1 MTTSTAS
8 AAPSSASPSVL
19 AAIAAAISA
28 PSQRVAPAS
37 VAAVLRL
44 LDEGATVPFI
54 ARYRKELTGSL
65 DEVQIRAI
73 ETRHDAHVELE
84 KRRAAVIASVDE
96 QRKLTPALRTLLLQA
111 QTLRALEDLYLPFKQ
126 KRRTRAS
133 MARERGLQPLADL
146 ILRQPTFGAPERDA
160 LPFVAPSKDVAD
172 VDAALAGA
180 RDIVA
185 EFMAERADVR
195 ALVRDTTVKDGVVVA
210 KAKKP
215 KQAEARSAAASTSSH
230 DAKASKFDTY
240 KDFAESLARIPSHRV
255 LAVLR
260 GEAEEVLSVSLD
272 VDADRLLPKIEARL
286 GLQRGTPWARQ
297 LGLAIDD
304 GYKRLLFPSIETE
317 LRGEL
322 KARADV
328 DAIDVF
334 AENLA
339 GLLLSAP
346 LGARPVIGIDPGLRT
361 GCKCAVVDGTGRF
374 VTTVTLY
381 LSQGARGEQEAR
393 ELLVALVKKHHPMA
407 IGVGNG
413 TAGRETEAFVRRTLQ
428 DAGLNDVIVTPVN
441 ESGASVYSASDIA
454 REEFPDIDLTIR
466 GAISIGRRLQ
476 DPLAELVKVDPQAIG
491 VGQYQHDVDQSSL
504 HKALDHV
511 VERCVNQVGVD
522 VNTASA
528 PLLSRVAGIGPALA
542 KKIVQH
548 RESHGVFATRAAIKA
563 VKGLGDRTFEQAAG
577 FLRLRPTSGETSSLA
592 NPLDA
597 SGVHPE
603 RYALV
608 AQMAKDLGVAVAALV
623 GNAALAA
630 RIDIERY
637 RSTDVGEPTLRDIVA
652 ELGKPGRDPR
662 QQFEAPSFRDD
673 VREMKDLVVGMTL
686 SGVVTNVTA
695 FGAFVDVGVHQDGL
709 VHISQLAEH
718 FVSNPHDVVKA
729 GDRISVRVVEVD
741 MARKRIALSARR
753 G

>member
-73 ETRHDAHVELE
+73 ETRHEAHIELE

-96 QRKLTPALRTLLLQA
+96 QGKLTPSLRTLLLQA

-146 ILRQPTFGAPERDA
+146 ILRQAKFGAPERDA
-160 LPFVAPSKDVAD
+160 LPFVAPTKDVAD

-185 EFMAERADVR
+185 ESMAERADVR

-215 KQAEARSAAASTSSH
+215 KQTEARSAAASTSSH
-230 DAKASKFDTY
+230 DVKASKFDTY
-240 KDFAESLARIPSHRV
+240 KDFAESLSRIPSHRV

-260 GEAEEVLSVSLD
+260 GEAEDVLSVSLD
-272 VDADRLLPKIEARL
+272 VDADRLLPQIEARL

-339 GLLLSAP
+339 GVLLSAP

-393 ELLVALVKKHHPMA
+393 EVLVALVKKHQPMA

-428 DAGLNDVIVTPVN
+428 DAGLKDVIVTSVN
-441 ESGASVYSASDIA
+441 ESGASVYSASDMA

-608 AQMAKDLGVAVAALV
+608 GRMARDLGVAVAALV
-623 GNAALAA
+623 GNPVLAA
-630 RIDIERY
+630 RIDIARY
-637 RSTDVGEPTLRDIVA
+637 CSDDVGEPTLRDIVA

-673 VREMKDLVVGMTL
+673 VREMKDLVVGMSL

-709 VHISQLAEH
+709 VHISQLADH

-741 MARKRIALSARR
+741 LARKRIALSARR

>member
-1 MTTSTAS
+1 MTTSTSSVSAS
-8 AAPSSASPSVL
+8 VSPSVL
-19 AAIAAAISA
+19 AAIAAAVSA
-28 PSQRVAPAS
+28 PTQKVAPGS

-73 ETRHDAHVELE
+73 ETRHEAHLELE

-96 QRKLTPALRTLLLQA
+96 QGKLTPALRLQFQQA

-146 ILRQPTFGAPERDA
+146 ILRQPKFGAPERDA
-160 LPFVAPSKDVAD
+160 LPFVIPAKDVAD

-185 EFMAERADVR
+185 ELVAERADVR
-195 ALVRDTTVKDGVVVA
+195 ALVRDTTVRDGVVAA

-215 KQAEARSAAASTSSH
+215 KNTEPT
-230 DAKASKFDTY
+230 KFDAY
-240 KDFAESLARIPSHRV
+240 KAFAEPLSRIPSHRV

-272 VDADRLLPKIEARL
+272 VDADHLLPKIEARL
-286 GLQRGTPWARQ
+286 GLQRGTPYARQ

-322 KARADV
+322 KARADT

-393 ELLVALVKKHHPMA
+393 EALVALVKKHQPMA

-428 DAGLNDVIVTPVN
+428 DAGLKDVIVTPVN

-491 VGQYQHDVDQSSL
+491 VGQYQHDVDQPSL

-542 KKIVQH
+542 KRIVQH
-548 RESHGVFATRAAIKA
+548 RESHGVFATRAAVKA

-577 FLRLRPTSGETSSLA
+577 FLRLRPASGSAAGETSSLA

-608 AQMAKDLGVAVAALV
+608 GKMAKDLGVAVADLV
-623 GNAALAA
+623 GNPVLAA
-630 RIDIERY
+630 RIDIARY
-637 RSTDVGEPTLRDIVA
+637 RSDDVGEPTLRDIVA
-652 ELGKPGRDPR
+652 ELSKPGRDPR
-662 QQFEAPSFRDD
+662 QQFEPPSFRDD

-695 FGAFVDVGVHQDGL
+695 FGAFVDIGVHQDGL
-709 VHISQLAEH
+709 VHISQLAEQ
-718 FVSNPHDVVKA
+718 FVKNPHDVVKA

>member
-1 MTTSTAS
+1 MTTSTSSVSAS
-8 AAPSSASPSVL
+8 VSPSVL
-19 AAIAAAISA
+19 AAIAAAVSA
-28 PSQRVAPAS
+28 PTQKVAPGS
-37 VAAVLRL
+37 VAAVLKL

-73 ETRHDAHVELE
+73 ETRHEAHLELE

-96 QRKLTPALRTLLLQA
+96 QGKLTPALRLQFQQA
-111 QTLRALEDLYLPFKQ
+111 WTLRALEDLYLPFKQ

-146 ILRQPTFGAPERDA
+146 ILRQPKFGAPERDA
-160 LPFVAPSKDVAD
+160 LPFVIPAKDVAD

-185 EFMAERADVR
+185 ELVAERADVR
-195 ALVRDTTVKDGVVVA
+195 ALVRDTTVRDGVVAA

-215 KQAEARSAAASTSSH
+215 KNTEPTSADASKPSR

-240 KDFAESLARIPSHRV
+240 KDFAEPVSRIPSHRV

-260 GEAEEVLSVSLD
+260 GEAEGELSVSLD
-272 VDADRLLPKIEARL
+272 VDAGQLLPKIEARL
-286 GLQRGTPWARQ
+286 GLQRGTPYARQ

-304 GYKRLLFPSIETE
+304 GYTRLLFPSIETE

-322 KARADV
+322 KARADT

-339 GLLLSAP
+339 GLLLAAP

-393 ELLVALVKKHHPMA
+393 ELLVALVKKHQPMA

-428 DAGLNDVIVTPVN
+428 DAGLKDVIVTPVN

-491 VGQYQHDVDQSSL
+491 VGQYQHDVDQPSL

-548 RESHGVFATRAAIKA
+548 RESHGVFATRAAVKA

-577 FLRLRPTSGETSSLA
+577 FLRLRPTSGETQSLA

-608 AQMAKDLGVAVAALV
+608 GKMAKDLGVAVADLV
-623 GNAALAA
+623 GNPVLAA
-630 RIDIERY
+630 RIDIARY
-637 RSTDVGEPTLRDIVA
+637 RSDDVGDPTLRDIVA

-662 QQFEAPSFRDD
+662 QQFEPPSVRDD

-695 FGAFVDVGVHQDGL
+695 FGAFVDIGVHQDGL
-709 VHISQLAEH
+709 VHISQLAEQ
-718 FVSNPHDVVKA
+718 FVKNPHDVVKA

>member
-96 QRKLTPALRTLLLQA
+96 QGKLTPALRTLLLQA

-297 LGLAIDD
+297 LGSPSTTATNACS
-304 GYKRLLFPSIETE
+304 FPP
-317 LRGEL
+317 L
-322 KARADV
+322 KP
-328 DAIDVF
+328 
-334 AENLA
+334 
-339 GLLLSAP
+339 S
-346 LGARPVIGIDPGLRT
+346 
-361 GCKCAVVDGTGRF
+361 CAV
-374 VTTVTLY
+374 
-381 LSQGARGEQEAR
+381 
-393 ELLVALVKKHHPMA
+393 
-407 IGVGNG
+407 N
-413 TAGRETEAFVRRTLQ
+413 
-428 DAGLNDVIVTPVN
+428 
-441 ESGASVYSASDIA
+441 
-454 REEFPDIDLTIR
+454 
-466 GAISIGRRLQ
+466 
-476 DPLAELVKVDPQAIG
+476 
-491 VGQYQHDVDQSSL
+491 
-504 HKALDHV
+504 
-511 VERCVNQVGVD
+511 
-522 VNTASA
+522 
-528 PLLSRVAGIGPALA
+528 
-542 KKIVQH
+542 
-548 RESHGVFATRAAIKA
+548 
-563 VKGLGDRTFEQAAG
+563 
-577 FLRLRPTSGETSSLA
+577 
-592 NPLDA
+592 
-597 SGVHPE
+597 
-603 RYALV
+603 
-608 AQMAKDLGVAVAALV
+608 
-623 GNAALAA
+623 
-630 RIDIERY
+630 
-637 RSTDVGEPTLRDIVA
+637 
-652 ELGKPGRDPR
+652 
-662 QQFEAPSFRDD
+662 
-673 VREMKDLVVGMTL
+673 
-686 SGVVTNVTA
+686 
-695 FGAFVDVGVHQDGL
+695 
-709 VHISQLAEH
+709 
-718 FVSNPHDVVKA
+718 
-729 GDRISVRVVEVD
+729 
-741 MARKRIALSARR
+741 
-753 G
+753 

>member
-1 MTTSTAS
+1 MTTSTSSVSAS
-8 AAPSSASPSVL
+8 VSPSVL
-19 AAIAAAISA
+19 AAIAAAVSA
-28 PSQRVAPAS
+28 PTQKVAPGS
-37 VAAVLRL
+37 VAAVLKL

-73 ETRHDAHVELE
+73 ETRHEAHLELE

-96 QRKLTPALRTLLLQA
+96 QGKLTPALRLQFQQA
-111 QTLRALEDLYLPFKQ
+111 WTLRALEDLYLPFKQ

-146 ILRQPTFGAPERDA
+146 ILRQPKFGAPERDA
-160 LPFVAPSKDVAD
+160 LPFVIPAKDVAD

-185 EFMAERADVR
+185 ELVAERADVR
-195 ALVRDTTVKDGVVVA
+195 ALVRDTTVRDGVVAA

-215 KQAEARSAAASTSSH
+215 KNTEPTSADASKPSR

-240 KDFAESLARIPSHRV
+240 KDFAEPVSRIPSHRV

-260 GEAEEVLSVSLD
+260 GEAEGELSVSLD
-272 VDADRLLPKIEARL
+272 VDAGQLLPKIEARL
-286 GLQRGTPWARQ
+286 GLQRGTPYARQ

-304 GYKRLLFPSIETE
+304 GYTRLLFPSIETE

-322 KARADV
+322 KARADT

-339 GLLLSAP
+339 GLLLAAP

-393 ELLVALVKKHHPMA
+393 ELLVALVKKHQPMA

-428 DAGLNDVIVTPVN
+428 DAGLKDVIVTPVN

-491 VGQYQHDVDQSSL
+491 VGQYQHDVDQPSL

-548 RESHGVFATRAAIKA
+548 RESHGVFATRAAVKA

-577 FLRLRPTSGETSSLA
+577 FLRLRPTSGETQSLA

-608 AQMAKDLGVAVAALV
+608 GKMAKDLGVAVADLV
-623 GNAALAA
+623 GNPVLAA
-630 RIDIERY
+630 RIDIARY
-637 RSTDVGEPTLRDIVA
+637 RSDDVGDPTLRDIVA

-662 QQFEAPSFRDD
+662 QQFEPPSFRDD

-695 FGAFVDVGVHQDGL
+695 FGAFVDIGVHQDGL
-709 VHISQLAEH
+709 VHISQLAEQ
-718 FVSNPHDVVKA
+718 FVKNPHDVVKA